1 MWTRRHTPSVNP
13 TGSTTASKLCRRT
26 NPLNTRAIGVRT
38 PIPSHPLRSTLLQ
51 GGADAVK
58 PFLEKSPM
66 KYTVGLGSGNRDQL
80 PVTVVLDRDGKT
92 VKRFD
97 GLATRPK

>member
-1 MWTRRHTPSVNP
+1 
-13 TGSTTASKLCRRT
+13 
-26 NPLNTRAIGVRT
+26 
-38 PIPSHPLRSTLLQ
+38 
-51 GGADAVK
+51 
-58 PFLEKSPM
+58 M